1 LFKIKPRHTSIIQ
14 VMFIGMFFVCLLGIA
29 VTACFWIMSDIRQN
43 KNQIA
48 YETER
53 ETLFQKQI
61 LKEQVSEVIQYIE
74 YMKPKTENQLK
85 ASIRQKIHEA
95 HKIAETLYHKNK
107 EKLTDEQIQSLIR
120 ETLRAVRFNDG
131 RGYYFITSLEG
142 VEILFTDRPQ
152 LEGKNILDMQDIN
165 GKYVIQDMIQLV
177 REKQE
182 GFYEYHWTQPGKGE
196 DRVHR
201 KIAFIKLFEPYNW
214 FIGTGEYLNDVEAEI
229 QAEVID
235 RIEHIKFSETGYVFA
250 GTLDGLS
257 LSGPAKG
264 KNMIDIKD
272 VNGVN
277 IVQELISRANAGGGF
292 VEYELPAFEGYVA
305 HKKISY
311 SMAIP
316 GWQWYVGAG
325 LNKENFEGLAL
336 EKKKELKERIQK
348 NILYILFF
356 FAALLTIISIA
367 FSVISRRIRSAFQ
380 ALELFF
386 QTAVTEKKKID
397 TDSFHFTEFQTLSAS
412 ANKMIEKINASE
424 QQIRENQAL
433 LIQAE
438 KMSSLGGLA
447 AGMAHEINNP
457 LGIIMGAIQNAQRH
471 LDPAMAKNREIATE
485 SGLDFDKAIQYLEKR
500 SILLYLNSIKTASE
514 RAAEIV
520 KKMLGFSRKSEST
533 KSLHQVSIL
542 MDNAIEMA
550 GSDYDLK
557 KKYDFKTIRIIREYD
572 PDLSLFCNGSEIT
585 HVVLNIL
592 KNAAQ
597 AMEDRGGRK
606 DTPPEII
613 IRSIDQGESCLLEII
628 DNGPGMDSA
637 HKEKIFEPFFTT
649 KAPGQGTGLGLS
661 VSYFIISRNH
671 NGIIEVESELD
682 RGTRFIIR
690 LPMPLKDNA
699 LDTNFWLA
707 PI

>member
-1 LFKIKPRHTSIIQ
+1 
-14 VMFIGMFFVCLLGIA
+14 MFIGMFFVCLLGIT

-43 KNQIA
+43 RNQVA

-53 ETLFQKQI
+53 EIQFQKQI

-74 YMKPKTENQLK
+74 YMKSKTENQLK
-85 ASIRQKIHEA
+85 ASIQQKIFEA
-95 HKIAETLYHKNK
+95 HKIAETLYLNNQGT
-107 EKLTDEQIQSLIR
+107 LTDEQIKSLIR
-120 ETLRAVRFNDG
+120 ETLRAVRFDNG

-142 VEILFTDRPQ
+142 VEILFADRPQ
-152 LEGKNILDMQDIN
+152 LEGKNLLDMQDIN
-165 GKYVIQDMIQLV
+165 GKFVIRDMIQLV
-177 REKQE
+177 RERQE
-182 GFYEYHWTQPGKGE
+182 GFYVYHWTQPGKGE
-196 DRVHR
+196 ERSNR
-201 KIAFIKLFEPYNW
+201 KIAFIKLFEPYHW
-214 FIGTGEYLNDVEAEI
+214 FIGTGDYLADVEAEI

-272 VNGVN
+272 INGVA
-277 IVQELISRANAGGGF
+277 IVQELIARANAGGGF

-305 HKKISY
+305 HQKISY
-311 SMAIP
+311 SVAVP
-316 GWQWYVGAG
+316 EWRWYVGAG
-325 LNKENFEGLAL
+325 LNKENIEAQAL
-336 EKKKELKERIQK
+336 GKKKELKKRIQK

-356 FAALLTIISIA
+356 FAALLTAVCVA
-367 FSVISRRIRSAFQ
+367 FSIISRRIRSAFQ
-380 ALELFF
+380 AFELFF

-397 TDSFHFTEFQTLSAS
+397 TNSFHFTEFQTLSAS
-412 ANKMIEKINASE
+412 ANGMIEKINASE
-424 QQIRENQAL
+424 QQIRDNQAL

-457 LGIIMGAIQNAQRH
+457 LGIIMGAAQNAQRR
-471 LDPAMAKNREIATE
+471 LDPAMAKNRETAAE
-485 SGLDFDKAIQYLEKR
+485 SGLDFEKIVHYLEKR

-533 KSLHQVSIL
+533 KSLHQVSSL
-542 MDNAIEMA
+542 LDNAVEMA

-557 KKYDFKTIRIIREYD
+557 KRYDFKAICIIREYA

-585 HVVLNIL
+585 QVVLNML

-597 AMEDRGGRK
+597 AMGDRDGLK

-613 IRSIDQGESCLLEII
+613 IRSTDQGESCLLEII
-628 DNGPGMDSA
+628 DNGPGMDNA
-637 HKEKIFEPFFTT
+637 HKEKIFDPFFTT

-661 VSYFIISRNH
+661 VSYFIITRNH
-671 NGIIEVESELD
+671 NGRIEVESEPG
-682 RGTRFIIR
+682 RGTKFIIR
-690 LPMPLKDNA
+690 LPKL
-699 LDTNFWLA
+699 
-707 PI
+707 

>member
-1 LFKIKPRHTSIIQ
+1 
-14 VMFIGMFFVCLLGIA
+14 MFIGMFFVCLLGIT

-43 KNQIA
+43 RNQVA

-53 ETLFQKQI
+53 EIQFQKQI

-74 YMKPKTENQLK
+74 YMKSRTENQLK
-85 ASIRQKIHEA
+85 ASIQQQIFEA
-95 HKIAETLYHKNK
+95 HKIAETLYLHNQGT
-107 EKLTDEQIQSLIR
+107 LTDEQIQSLIR

-142 VEILFTDRPQ
+142 VEILFADRPQ
-152 LEGKNILDMQDIN
+152 LEGKNLWDMQDIN
-165 GKYVIQDMIQLV
+165 GKFVIRDMIQLV
-177 REKQE
+177 RERQE

-196 DRVHR
+196 ERSNR
-201 KIAFIKLFEPYNW
+201 KIAFIKLFEPYHW
-214 FIGTGEYLNDVEAEI
+214 FIGTGDYLTDVESEI
-229 QAEVID
+229 QAEVIH
-235 RIEHIKFSETGYVFA
+235 RIEHIKFSDTGYVFA

-272 VNGVN
+272 INGVA
-277 IVQELISRANAGGGF
+277 IVQELIARANTGGGF
-292 VEYELPAFEGYVA
+292 VEYKLPAFEGYVA
-305 HKKISY
+305 HQKISY
-311 SMAIP
+311 SVAVP
-316 GWQWYVGAG
+316 EWGWYIGAG
-325 LNKENFEGLAL
+325 LNKEPFEAHAL
-336 EKKKELKERIQK
+336 EKKKELKKRIQK
-348 NILYILFF
+348 NIQYILFF
-356 FAALLTIISIA
+356 FAALLAAVCLA
-367 FSVISRRIRSAFQ
+367 FSIISRRIRSAFQ
-380 ALELFF
+380 AFELFF

-397 TDSFHFTEFQTLSAS
+397 TNRLHFTEFQTLSAS
-412 ANKMIEKINASE
+412 ANEMIEKINASE
-424 QQIRENQAL
+424 QQIRDNQAL

-457 LGIIMGAIQNAQRH
+457 LGIIMGAVQNAQRR
-471 LDPAMAKNREIATE
+471 LDPAMVKNRETAAE
-485 SGLDFDKAIQYLEKR
+485 SGLDFEKIVHYLEKR

-533 KSLHQVSIL
+533 KSLCLLSSL
-542 MDNAIEMA
+542 LDNAVEMA

-557 KKYDFKTIRIIREYD
+557 KRYDFKAIRIIREYA

-585 HVVLNIL
+585 QVVLNML

-597 AMEDRGGRK
+597 AMGDRDGFK

-613 IRSIDQGESCLLEII
+613 IRSTDQGESCLLEII
-628 DNGPGMDSA
+628 DNGPGMDNA
-637 HKEKIFEPFFTT
+637 HKEKIFDPFFTT

-661 VSYFIISRNH
+661 VSYFIITRNH
-671 NGIIEVESELD
+671 NGRIEVESELG
-682 RGTRFIIR
+682 RGTKFIIR
-690 LPMPLKDNA
+690 LPKPLTDNT
-699 LDTNFWLA
+699 LHTNSE
-707 PI
+707 